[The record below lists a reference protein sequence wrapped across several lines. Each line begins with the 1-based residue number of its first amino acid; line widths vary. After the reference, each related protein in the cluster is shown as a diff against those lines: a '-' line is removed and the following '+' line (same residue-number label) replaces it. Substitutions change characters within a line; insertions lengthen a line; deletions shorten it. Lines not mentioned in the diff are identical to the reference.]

1 MKKILLLTMILFV
14 SYGLCFAVVN
24 NALEREIVDLKIQIE
39 QESNVIKKI
48 GLERQIEIKYLEKK
62 AHDKISTFNKN
73 KKISVQ
79 QAIYE
84 AESVRR
90 DAEELV
96 DSFEILLNKNK
107 NKIISFYNEQIKQ
120 TDSRIKRLQGESQ
133 EQYEKRVTARKNRLE
148 QGKTKNLFDEEN
160 EILSA
165 MITVTEPF
173 VERLKYFQTE
183 KFYDEDLPKAKFL
196 SIKEFNVSDFVMEI
210 KYKKQK
216 YSLEY
221 DFLVIGKQRAEL
233 MCKTQNKFIIEPL
246 FSVNGN
252 LEKEL
257 TAFSV
262 KHSGQRIRK
271 VISFSNNTEFKDIK
285 KLSKFRS
292 MYIINNTKYK
302 SISAGGYHVVGLKK
316 NGTVVAAGN
325 NDSKQCNVSGW
336 TDIVS
341 VSAGNCHTVGLKKD
355 GTVVAIG
362 NNNYGQCNV
371 SKWEGI
377 IAVSAGKDYTLG
389 LKEDGTVIA
398 CGNNVFGQCEV
409 KKWKDIV
416 YISAGGYHSVGLKKN
431 KTAAVPLEGFLAGL
445 AVNNAP
451 EWKIVAQEV
460 VWEKNMVPIMKT
472 MPERITMLQHILS
485 SKDAVASD
493 AAALDFLWGAFSSTG
508 DPKFV
513 QVIDR
518 TKNRPSVDLLVRSA
532 AAWSLY
538 SQSKQ
543 HPIVEQELKR
553 APVAPDEFMQKLEA
567 KLQNPE

>member
-271 VISFSNNTEFKDIK
+271 VISFSNNAEFKDIK

-431 KTAAVPLEGFLAGL
+431 KTVVACGYNKNGQCNVANWRGIEEVCAGEYHTVALMNNKVVVAIGNNDNWQCNIGGREHIIAISTAEEHSVALRTDGSVIATGDNNYGQCDVTDWHDIVEVSAGL
-445 AVNNAP
+445 NYTVGLKKNGAIAFAGNNYYDQCDIQ
-451 EWKIVAQEV
+451 EWNLNK
-460 VWEKNMVPIMKT
+460 
-472 MPERITMLQHILS
+472 
-485 SKDAVASD
+485 
-493 AAALDFLWGAFSSTG
+493 
-508 DPKFV
+508 
-513 QVIDR
+513 
-518 TKNRPSVDLLVRSA
+518 
-532 AAWSLY
+532 
-538 SQSKQ
+538 
-543 HPIVEQELKR
+543 
-553 APVAPDEFMQKLEA
+553 
-567 KLQNPE
+567 